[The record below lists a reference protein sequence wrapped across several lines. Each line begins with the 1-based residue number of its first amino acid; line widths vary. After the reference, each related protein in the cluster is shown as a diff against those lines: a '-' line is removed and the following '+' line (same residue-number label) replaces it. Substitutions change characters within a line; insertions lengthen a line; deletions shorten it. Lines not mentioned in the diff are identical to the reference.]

1 MQDLQTLIDN
11 LQAFAQKRLN
21 FERPPKLFLKQ
32 DEENAQ
38 NVLGKTAFY
47 DPQEESVTLFISNRH
62 PKDILRSLAHE
73 LVHHTQNLRGDLSPE
88 KCGEM
93 GMGYAQTNPHMR
105 EMEREAYE
113 KGNMCFRDWEDNYKT
128 QIKINTDNVTIN
140 LKENKKMV
148 KISRKD
154 LKGLITKLLSERT
167 IKEADKKDAMQKL
180 DADKLTKELAAAK
193 KKGEDAAV
201 IAQLKKALDKQQ
213 AEQDK
218 TTKSYTKG
226 KAGGTATAPIREESS
241 IYTDAYV
248 TDIADQQK
256 IDKVLRKVA
265 GSDRLSPPL
274 HQWEQDIL
282 STDKPGK
289 RWKQYA
295 KAQATQYNFA
305 DKLDKILAKP
315 TSIVT
320 RTGGRVAPGYKP
332 EDQQAVQGLGTVA
345 TGPAPAAPAGLN
357 DDIAILNNK
366 EKTQGKILKKG
377 LAGRKIRSVAQL
389 NKVLGV
395 GGAEY
400 TQDTLD
406 AIIAKQEDWKKKG
419 FYTGEIDG
427 LWGGGMRRGAIAAA
441 GKADEKWTPP
451 GQSEPEQFVS
461 PSTTVG
467 VNQSIAD
474 APIRTGTETR
484 KMSIA
489 DLRRELEDEELA
501 RQKGM
506 RESRTQTP
514 ESEKALNESM
524 FGKKNNEIFNRLKAL
539 WAK

>member
-1 MQDLQTLIDN
+1 MQDLQPLIDS
-11 LQAFAQKRLN
+11 LQGFAQKRLN

-93 GMGYAQTNPHMR
+93 GMGYAQDNSHMR

-113 KGNMCFRDWEDNYKT
+113 QGNMCFRDWEDGYKKKV
-128 QIKINTDNVTIN
+128 QEIKN
-140 LKENKKMV
+140 LKENKEMTV
-148 KISRKD
+148 KISRKE

-218 TTKSYTKG
+218 VTKSYTKG
-226 KAGGTATAPIREESS
+226 KAGETATAPIREAEG
-241 IYTDAYV
+241 
-248 TDIADQQK
+248 ADTALK
-256 IDKVLRKVA
+256 NLKAFAGEYAFDEKGNPIDFASQSYGGRYDKDKDPAPRPPGGSDQWVHLQNKYKKAMADEAAAEKMVQSHFNKLSFGDTSNEIVARKAKSQERNLRKA
-265 GSDRLSPPL
+265 GFRNMKQLQKMVDAKETGTYDEQTMKAVKRFQKWLGFGEEGQDGIYGSATRRRL
-274 HQWEQDIL
+274 
-282 STDKPGK
+282 
-289 RWKQYA
+289 
-295 KAQATQYNFA
+295 AQ
-305 DKLDKILAKP
+305 K
-315 TSIVT
+315 
-320 RTGGRVAPGYKP
+320 
-332 EDQQAVQGLGTVA
+332 
-345 TGPAPAAPAGLN
+345 
-357 DDIAILNNK
+357 
-366 EKTQGKILKKG
+366 
-377 LAGRKIRSVAQL
+377 
-389 NKVLGV
+389 
-395 GGAEY
+395 
-400 TQDTLD
+400 
-406 AIIAKQEDWKKKG
+406 
-419 FYTGEIDG
+419 
-427 LWGGGMRRGAIAAA
+427 
-441 GKADEKWTPP
+441 KADEKYTAP
-451 GQSEPEQFVS
+451 GQSEPEQLVS

-467 VNQSIAD
+467 VNQSLAD

-489 DLRRELEDEELA
+489 DLKRELEDEKLA
-501 RQKGM
+501 QQKLAQQK
-506 RESRTQTP
+506 RIQESRIQTP

>member
-1 MQDLQTLIDN
+1 MQDLQPLIDS
-11 LQAFAQKRLN
+11 LQGFAQKRLN

-93 GMGYAQTNPHMR
+93 GMGYAQDNSHMR

-113 KGNMCFRDWEDNYKT
+113 QGNMCFRDWEDGYKK
-128 QIKINTDNVTIN
+128 QMQEIKN
-140 LKENKKMV
+140 LKENKEMTV
-148 KISRKD
+148 KISRKE

-167 IKEADKKDAMQKL
+167 IKEEDK
-180 DADKLTKELAAAK
+180 
-193 KKGEDAAV
+193 V
-201 IAQLKKALDKQQ
+201 
-213 AEQDK
+213 
-218 TTKSYTKG
+218 TKSYTKG
-226 KAGGTATAPIREESS
+226 KAGETATAPIREEKSS
-241 IYTDAYV
+241 SADALKKLKALAGEYAFNIDREPIDFTTQSYGGRYSRDLDPAPRLPGGEGKWV
-248 TDIADQQK
+248 EIQQK
-256 IDKVLRKVA
+256 YKEALADEAAADAEKAKQYYGGAVDDAQEAIEAVTAETSRKAVSQERNLRKA
-265 GSDRLSPPL
+265 GFRDM
-274 HQWEQDIL
+274 
-282 STDKPGK
+282 
-289 RWKQYA
+289 
-295 KAQATQYNFA
+295 N
-305 DKLDKILAKP
+305 
-315 TSIVT
+315 
-320 RTGGRVAPGYKP
+320 
-332 EDQQAVQGLGTVA
+332 
-345 TGPAPAAPAGLN
+345 
-357 DDIAILNNK
+357 
-366 EKTQGKILKKG
+366 
-377 LAGRKIRSVAQL
+377 QL
-389 NKVLGV
+389 QKMV
-395 GGAEY
+395 G
-400 TQDTLD
+400 
-406 AIIAKQEDWKKKG
+406 AKQTGTYDEQTMKAVKRFQKWLG
-419 FYTGEIDG
+419 FDEEGQDG
-427 LWGGGMRRGAIAAA
+427 IYGSATRRRLAQK
-441 GKADEKWTPP
+441 KADEKWTPP

-489 DLRRELEDEELA
+489 DFRRELEDEELA